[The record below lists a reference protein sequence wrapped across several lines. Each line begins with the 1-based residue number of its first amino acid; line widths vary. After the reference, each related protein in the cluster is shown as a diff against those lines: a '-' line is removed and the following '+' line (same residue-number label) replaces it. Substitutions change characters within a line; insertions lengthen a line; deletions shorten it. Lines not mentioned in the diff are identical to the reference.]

1 MLCIHR
7 VGKHS
12 NSIQPLWYPYYVIPV
27 MRGFKILWLQNIEP
41 PRWFSLLLREGY
53 KISRPWYIEPL
64 SYFLRDVAIG
74 WEVQTIEVTGRWSI
88 LPRQSKAAIYYK
100 KTAFNQHKDK
110 KSVRS
115 RRVWVESKK
124 LKIKRTE
131 ECLALQNLFYPSYM
145 YKTSSKDLCDI

>member
-1 MLCIHR
+1 MGRGFKILWLRNIEP
-7 VGKHS
+7 S
-12 NSIQPLWYPYYVIPV
+12 SPPMSIGE
-27 MRGFKILWLQNIEP
+27 RFKILWLQNIEP
-41 PRWFSLLLREGY
+41 PRWFSLLLRKGY

-88 LPRQSKAAIYYK
+88 FPRQSKAAIYYK

-115 RRVWVESKK
+115 RRVWVESQK